1 MVAFNHSTKKGD
13 VKMDT
18 MKKFK
23 KYLINF
29 IVLFLIVNLLVW
41 LCVNNLKDKETNQQK
56 NNNYWENIVI
66 EEK

>member
-29 IVLFLIVNLLVW
+29 IVLFLVVSLLVW
-41 LCVNNLKDKETNQQK
+41 LCVNNLKDKGTNQQE
-56 NNNYWENIVI
+56 NNNYLENTTI
-66 EEK
+66 EE

>member
-1 MVAFNHSTKKGD
+1 
-13 VKMDT
+13 MDT